1 MIMNSKVNV
10 VLYTGVVIIETPF
23 KYGAIFD

>member
-10 VLYTGVVIIETPF
+10 ILYSSVVIIETPF
-23 KYGAIFD
+23 KYGAMFD